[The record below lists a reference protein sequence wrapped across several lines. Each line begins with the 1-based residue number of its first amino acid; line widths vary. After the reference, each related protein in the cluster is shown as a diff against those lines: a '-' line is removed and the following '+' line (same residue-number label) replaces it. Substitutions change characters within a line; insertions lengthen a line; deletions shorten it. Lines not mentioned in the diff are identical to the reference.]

1 MFTSSKPLSFTTF
14 IDFFD
19 DEGNKF
25 SIPISGTTDNS
36 IFTIFSFMQRNAD
49 EIRLEVER
57 DKPLKLIQDASS
69 DQESAKTGLPGKAF
83 SKTGASS
90 VISRTAKSLV
100 GFNPV
105 SVQLLEKNCE
115 YVCRW
120 YNATMQHS
128 SLTSFPT
135 DVINQNGQHIFD
147 LVAYL
152 SGKRPP
158 GQASKAALAANSQ
171 NAKDYIKVL
180 VQQYEDLI
188 NFLKVNGAHLNT
200 VRPEYLLSLS
210 DKNKFLKMN
219 PKEENMKPKTLERVW
234 PYLAMES
241 WLTVFYQVLKIYY
254 LNRVTPKSFKNL
266 PGMPT
271 TETSI
276 EPNMTKSN
284 VYSVPETILLKWM
297 TYHYCRVN
305 PMHPKVV
312 TNFSADLRDGLVFA
326 ALIRSHYGEA
336 QAL

>member
-1 MFTSSKPLSFTTF
+1 
-14 IDFFD
+14 
-19 DEGNKF
+19 
-25 SIPISGTTDNS
+25 
-36 IFTIFSFMQRNAD
+36 
-49 EIRLEVER
+49 
-57 DKPLKLIQDASS
+57 
-69 DQESAKTGLPGKAF
+69 
-83 SKTGASS
+83 
-90 VISRTAKSLV
+90 
-100 GFNPV
+100 
-105 SVQLLEKNCE
+105 
-115 YVCRW
+115 
-120 YNATMQHS
+120 MQHS

-266 PGMPT
+266 PGMPP